1 MKKEVIIQSVIDKI
15 GATTYLEIGVQRG
28 KNFFAIR
35 APRKIAVDPNFMF
48 GITRRLMNLGQVF
61 RHTFSEMTSDAFF
74 QTQAATKLPQ
84 GIDVAFIDGLHTYE
98 QSLLDFQYCYKHL
111 RPGGVIMFHDCN
123 PLTEEAGVKAF
134 SPADAVQKTG
144 KPVTI
149 WNGDVWKTIVHLRA
163 LHPELKVFTLDCD
176 QGVGVACK
184 GTPESTLPF
193 KASEIDAIPYATF
206 AAKRQDMLNLK
217 APAYLQEFLNTL
229 APMREHATG
238 A

>member
-1 MKKEVIIQSVIDKI
+1 MKKEVVIQSIIDKL

-35 APRKIAVDPNFMF
+35 APKKIAIDPHFMF
-48 GITRRLMNLGQVF
+48 GLMRRLKNVGQLF
-61 RHTFSEMTSDAFF
+61 SHTFCEMTSDAFF
-74 QTQAATKLPQ
+74 ANEVAGRLPQ

-111 RPGGVIMFHDCN
+111 RPGGVILFHDCN
-123 PLTEEAGVKAF
+123 PLTEEAGVKAW

-163 LHPELKVFTLDCD
+163 LHPELEVFTLNGD
-176 QGVGVACK
+176 QGVGVARK
-184 GTPESTLPF
+184 GTPESTLSF
-193 KASEIDAIPYATF
+193 KAEEIDAIPYATF
-206 AAKRQDMLNLK
+206 AARRQEMLNLK
-217 APAYLQEFLNTL
+217 EPAYVDTFLKKL
-229 APMREHATG
+229 SPIG
-238 A
+238 